1 MTALTE
7 ERKRK
12 LNWLR
17 RKDPE
22 GYREVLDV
30 LFEFERRSQRSEY
43 EDSFRS
49 FVLRAWSEVDPTPL
63 SLSPFH
69 DVLIEHLEMVAR
81 GEIRSL
87 IINAPPRTRRQV
99 VAGVG
104 AVSGMGMVPR

>member
-104 AVSGMGMVPR
+104 TVSGMGMVPR